1 MKFGLLGPML
11 VHDGDQG
18 IAIPAARQRVLLAA
32 MLVRAGRIV
41 PAGELAELVWDG
53 TPPPGSAATL
63 RSYVKRLRQV
73 LGPRAGAR
81 VVTRY
86 PGYLVSAGKNEV
98 DLLRFTSLCR
108 DGGDAVRDGSWA
120 RAAELLGEGLG
131 LWRGAAMADVPS
143 LTLQRDESLRL
154 EQLRLQATEW
164 RIEAG
169 LHLGWD
175 SGLLPELQTLAV
187 EYPLRE
193 RFHAQLMLALYRCGR
208 QGEALAAYRH
218 ARQILVKELGA
229 EPGIELRELH
239 QRILAADFGL
249 LGAPRPARLATSPQP
264 RQLPAAPGLF
274 TGRGQELDALTAKL
288 LPGGHRPKTVV
299 VLMLGGTAGVGKTAL
314 ALRWAHEFAHQFPDG
329 QLFVNL
335 RGYDCGEPVDPAHA
349 LAELLRSLQVPNH
362 EIPAELEAKAAC
374 YRSLLAGRRMLVLL
388 DNASSAEQVRPLL
401 PGTAGSIALVTSR
414 HALTGLVVSEG
425 AHRLDLEVLTPDESG
440 DLLCA
445 LIGPRAEADWAGRRA
460 LAERCSRLPLALR
473 LAAELASLRPGADLS
488 DLASELADRRQ
499 RLQLLDVGGD
509 DPRTAIRTVFSWSYR
524 RLPADQAYAFRLLGL
539 YPGTDFDPSVA
550 EALTGFPAERAR
562 SLLEALHRAYL
573 IQRSATDRYCMLALL
588 KAYAAEQAH
597 ELDDDATRRAALTRL
612 RAYHLRTRRRLTTR

>member
-11 VHDGDQG
+11 VNDGDQD

-32 MLVRAGRIV
+32 MLVRAGRVV

-53 TPPPGSAATL
+53 MPPPGSAATL

-86 PGYLVSAGKNEV
+86 PGYLVSAAKNEV

-120 RAAELLGEGLG
+120 RAAAMLGEALG

-143 LTLQRDESLRL
+143 ITLQRDESSRL

-169 LHLGWD
+169 LHLGWN
-175 SGLLPELQTLAV
+175 SELLPELQVLAV
-187 EYPLRE
+187 QYPLRE

-208 QGEALAAYRH
+208 QGEALATYRY
-218 ARQILVKELGA
+218 ARQVLVKELGA

-239 QRILAADFGL
+239 QRILAADVGL
-249 LGAPRPARLATSPQP
+249 LEAPHQARLVISPPP

-274 TGRGQELDALTAKL
+274 TGRRLELDALTTRM
-288 LPGGHRPKTVV
+288 LPSADGPETMIVFVVGGP
-299 VLMLGGTAGVGKTAL
+299 AGVGKSAL
-314 ALRWAHEFAHQFPDG
+314 ALAWAHGAAHRFPDG
-329 QLFVNL
+329 QLFVDL
-335 RGYDCGEPVDPAHA
+335 RGYDRGEPVDPAQA
-349 LAELLRSLQVPNH
+349 LAGLLYALEVPAN
-362 EIPAELEAKAAC
+362 EMPPDLEARAAR

-401 PGTAGSIALVTSR
+401 PGTAGSSALVTSR
-414 HALTGLVVSEG
+414 NALTGLVVREG
-425 AHRLDLEVLTPDESG
+425 ARRLDLGVLTPDDSAE
-440 DLLCA
+440 LLCA
-445 LIGPRAEADWAGRRA
+445 LIGPRAETDWAGRRL

-473 LAAELASLRPGADLS
+473 LAAELASLRPGDGLS
-488 DLASELADRRQ
+488 DLAGELADPGQ
-499 RLQLLDVGGD
+499 RLQLLDLGGD
-509 DPRTAIRTVFSWSYR
+509 DPSTAIRSVFSWSYR
-524 RLPADQAYAFRLLGL
+524 RLSPDQAYVFRLLGL
-539 YPGTDFDPSVA
+539 YPDKEFDPSA
-550 EALTGFPAERAR
+550 AAALTGLPAEQTRR
-562 SLLEALHRAYL
+562 LIEALCRAYL
-573 IQRSATDRYCMLALL
+573 IQRSPSGRYQMLGLL
-588 KAYAAEQAH
+588 KAYAAEQASD
-597 ELDDDATRRAALTRL
+597 LDDEATRRDALARL
-612 RAYHLRTRRRLTTR
+612 REYSLRTAVA